1 MGTQTAAAG
10 AAAPA
15 SGASEGHITGYATPG
30 YRNYLINA
38 LLIIYILS
46 FMDRALLSVVARP
59 LKAEI
64 LISDFAFG
72 LLTGA
77 GFAVFYTIVGIPLAR
92 LSETKNR
99 VWIIGISLA
108 IWSAFTA
115 LTGLSA
121 DIAIGG
127 TVVLSGFMMLLICR
141 VGVGIGEA
149 GCTPPANSLIAD
161 YYPAAKRSAALGY
174 YAMGVTLGTTLAN
187 IVGGQ
192 ITDIWGWRAAFIVMG
207 LPGIIV
213 AVLFVMT
220 VKEPPRGYSESPD
233 VKKKA
238 RAELWPSV
246 REMFSKTSF
255 WTMTAGATLAAFCGY
270 AIAGFQSLYLQRTFG
285 LSAGEASLWV
295 NAPAYAAGAVGT
307 VITGWLAMKMR
318 AKSITAI
325 AWLSAIGLA
334 ASVPFYIWGF
344 TSTSLLICAVGL
356 SLGHFVKY
364 GYLAAQYTISQGVV
378 SPTVR
383 ATSTAVMLFII
394 NILGYG
400 LGPPFAGI
408 LSDFVFSQSATAAGF
423 PGFTN
428 AGCDAA
434 AEALRR
440 AGDGANV
447 SQVLAGLANPI
458 SEAQLAFCGP
468 ANSQATQTSMLVIS
482 ALYAISGLCFFLCM
496 FTLKKDMVIVQREY
510 SNTAPMSLRVT
521 TLALGLAGLA
531 IAWFH
536 RPAGMMGDFFRTG
549 GGTLDQTWFMVMAVI
564 SALVAIYGLY
574 LTAYHLSRKREP
586 AVAT

>member
-1 MGTQTAAAG
+1 MPGM
-10 AAAPA
+10 
-15 SGASEGHITGYATPG
+15 ASEGHVTGYASTG
-30 YRNYLINA
+30 YRSYVLNA

-64 LISDFAFG
+64 AISDLAFG

-92 LSETKNR
+92 LSERKNR

-115 LTGLSA
+115 MTGLST

-127 TVVLSGFMMLLICR
+127 TVILSGFIALLICR

-161 YYPAAKRSAALGY
+161 YYPAAKRSSALGY
-174 YAMGVTLGTTLAN
+174 YAMGVTLGTMLAN

-192 ITDIWGWRAAFIVMG
+192 ITDLWGWRWAFIVMG
-207 LPGIIV
+207 LPGIVI
-213 AVLFVMT
+213 AILFTMT
-220 VKEPPRGYSESPD
+220 VKEPPRGYSEPPG
-233 VKKKA
+233 VKKQQ
-238 RAELWPSV
+238 RADLWPSV

-270 AIAGFQSLYLQRTFG
+270 AIAGFQSLYLQRTFE

-307 VITGWLAMKMR
+307 VIMGWLAMKMR
-318 AKSITAI
+318 ARSITAI
-325 AWLSAIGLA
+325 AWLPAIGLA
-334 ASVPFYIWGF
+334 VSVPFYIWGF
-344 TSTSLLICAVGL
+344 TTASLILCAVGL

-364 GYLAAQYTISQGVV
+364 GYLAAQYTICQGVV
-378 SPTVR
+378 SPAVR

-400 LGPPFAGI
+400 LGPPFAGF
-408 LSDFVFSQSATAAGF
+408 LSDIFFSQSATAAGF

-434 AEALRR
+434 AEAIRR
-440 AGDGANV
+440 AGAGANV
-447 SQVLAGLANPI
+447 ADVLAGLARPI

-482 ALYAISGLCFFLCM
+482 ALYAASGLCFLLCM
-496 FTLKKDMVIVQREY
+496 FTLKKDMVIVPREY
-510 SNTAPMSLRVT
+510 ENTAPPSLRILVLAIGIAGLV
-521 TLALGLAGLA
+521 LALLY
-531 IAWFH
+531 
-536 RPAGMMGDFFRTG
+536 RPAGMAGDYLRMGAWDQLWFWIIAG
-549 GGTLDQTWFMVMAVI
+549 VSTLIAACGAYVVAFHLNRKRQVMA
-564 SALVAIYGLY
+564 
-574 LTAYHLSRKREP
+574 T
-586 AVAT
+586 

>member
-1 MGTQTAAAG
+1 MGTQTAAAN

-15 SGASEGHITGYATPG
+15 SDGHITGYASTG
-30 YRNYLINA
+30 YRSYVLNA

-64 LISDFAFG
+64 AISDFAFG

-77 GFAVFYTIVGIPLAR
+77 GFAVFYTIVGLPLAR

-121 DIAIGG
+121 DITIGG
-127 TVVLSGFMMLLICR
+127 TVVLSGFMALLICR

-161 YYPAAKRSAALGY
+161 YYPAAKRSSALGY
-174 YAMGVTLGTTLAN
+174 YAMGVTLGTMLAN

-192 ITDIWGWRAAFIVMG
+192 ITDAFGWRWAFIVMG
-207 LPGIIV
+207 LPGIVI
-213 AVLFVMT
+213 AILFVMT
-220 VKEPPRGYSESPD
+220 IKEPPRGYSEPPD
-233 VKKKA
+233 VKK
-238 RAELWPSV
+238 RPSAELWPSV

-307 VITGWLAMKMR
+307 VVTGWLAMKMR
-318 AKSITAI
+318 AKSFTAI
-325 AWLSAIGLA
+325 AWLPAIGLTV
-334 ASVPFYIWGF
+334 SVPFYVWGF
-344 TSTSLLICAVGL
+344 TSTSLLICGIGL
-356 SLGHFVKY
+356 SIGHFVKY

-378 SPTVR
+378 SPSVR

-408 LSDFVFSQSATAAGF
+408 LSDFFFGQSATAAGF

-434 AEALRR
+434 AEAIRR
-440 AGDGANV
+440 AGAGANV
-447 SQVLAGLANPI
+447 ADVLAGLARPI

-482 ALYAISGLCFFLCM
+482 AIYAISGLCFFLCM
-496 FTLKKDMVIVQREY
+496 FTLKKDMVIVQRDY
-510 SNTAPMSLRVT
+510 ANTAPTSLRLLV
-521 TLALGLAGLA
+521 LAMGIAGLA
-531 IAWFH
+531 LALLY
-536 RPAGMMGDFFRTG
+536 RPAGMAGDALRMGAWDQLWFWIIG
-549 GGTLDQTWFMVMAVI
+549 GV
-564 SALVAIYGLY
+564 SALIAAYGAYVVAVHFG
-574 LTAYHLSRKREP
+574 RKRP

>member
-10 AAAPA
+10 AAAPD
-15 SGASEGHITGYATPG
+15 SGASDGHITGYSTPG
-30 YRNYLINA
+30 YRIYLINS
-38 LLIIYILS
+38 LLLIYILS

-64 LISDFAFG
+64 AISDLAFG

-92 LSETKNR
+92 LSERKNR

-115 LTGLSA
+115 LTGLST

-127 TVVLSGFMMLLICR
+127 TVVLSGFMALLICR

-161 YYPAAKRSAALGY
+161 YYPAAKRSSALGY
-174 YAMGVTLGTTLAN
+174 YAMGVTLGTMLAN

-192 ITDIWGWRAAFIVMG
+192 ITDLWGWRWAFIVMG
-207 LPGIIV
+207 LPGVIISV
-213 AVLFVMT
+213 VFVLT
-220 VKEPPRGYSESPD
+220 VKEPPRGYSEPPG
-233 VKKKA
+233 VKRQQKA
-238 RAELWPSV
+238 DLWPSV
-246 REMFSKTSF
+246 REMFSKVSF

-270 AIAGFQSLYLQRTFG
+270 AIAGFQSLYLQRTFE
-285 LSAGEASLWV
+285 LSAGQASLWV

-318 AKSITAI
+318 ARSITAI
-325 AWLSAIGLA
+325 AWLPAIGLA
-334 ASVPFYIWGF
+334 ASVPFYVWGF
-344 TSTSLLICAVGL
+344 TTTSLILCGIGL

-364 GYLAAQYTISQGVV
+364 GYLAAQYTICQGVV

-400 LGPPFAGI
+400 LGPPFAGL
-408 LSDFVFSQSATAAGF
+408 LSDFFFAQSATAAGF

-434 AEALRR
+434 AEALRI
-440 AGDGANV
+440 AGGAANANLAE
-447 SQVLAGLANPI
+447 VLAGMSRPI
-458 SEAQLAFCGP
+458 TEAPFAFCGP
-468 ANSQATQTSMLVIS
+468 ANSEATQTSMLVIS
-482 ALYAISGLCFFLCM
+482 ALYAVSGLCFLLCM
-496 FTLKKDMVIVQREY
+496 FTLKKDMTIVPREY
-510 SNTAPMSLRVT
+510 AKTAPMSLRLL
-521 TLALGLAGLA
+521 TLAMGLGGLLLTWSAQQAGQ
-531 IAWFH
+531 
-536 RPAGMMGDFFRTG
+536 
-549 GGTLDQTWFMVMAVI
+549 LDQTWFTSLAI
-564 SALVAIYGLY
+564 ITGAIAAYGFYLVLY
-574 LTAYHLSRKREP
+574 QVRRKP
-586 AVAT
+586 QAAS